1 MLIKNYNK
9 HIETKTY
16 ILGNAKL
23 EFINIMFMNK
33 TETYN
38 KDNFDYLLIIKQ
50 SLHQKIEAMNWRF
63 HALPYPPYFSKLQ
76 FIVPQGIGLTGR
88 RISCKGR
95 ESRKTFELRRQLNPR
110 VGRR

>member
-33 TETYN
+33 TETHN
-38 KDNFDYLLIIKQ
+38 KDDFINFYLNYVK
-50 SLHQKIEAMNWRF
+50 EN
-63 HALPYPPYFSKLQ
+63 
-76 FIVPQGIGLTGR
+76 T
-88 RISCKGR
+88 
-95 ESRKTFELRRQLNPR
+95 
-110 VGRR
+110 